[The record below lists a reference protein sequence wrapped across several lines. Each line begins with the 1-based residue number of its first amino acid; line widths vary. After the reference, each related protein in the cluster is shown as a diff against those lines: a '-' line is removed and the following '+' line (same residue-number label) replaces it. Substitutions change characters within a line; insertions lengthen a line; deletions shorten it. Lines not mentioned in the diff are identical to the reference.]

1 MKYLSLFLLS
11 IFFFSQPSVS
21 QKMNKTYLFVG
32 CYTEKVPG
40 TGMYVFEF
48 DSGTGSLKE
57 VSKVENIVN
66 ASFLTLAP
74 DGKFVYAC
82 TETQLETPGN
92 VSAYGFNAANG
103 QLSFLNKQSVEGRNP
118 AYAMVHPAGRFVAS
132 ANYTDGGVSIFER
145 NNDGSLK
152 PAAQHF
158 DIEGKSVVPGRQDDA
173 HTHAAVFDPA
183 GDFLFVPDLGSDK
196 ILAYAFDK
204 SSAQPATFSNELTV
218 TTTPGSGPRHLE
230 FHPNGKFAY
239 CVEELSG
246 TVSSYTYSKG
256 KLTPIGRV
264 STYTKKFDIYGGAD
278 LHTSPDG
285 KFLYVS
291 NRVSEENTIAIFS
304 IDQKSGQLT
313 LVGHE
318 TTYGD
323 HPRSFVIDP
332 SGNFLL
338 VANQFGNNIVVFK
351 RDKKT
356 GLLTKTD
363 TEVKVK
369 LPASLK
375 MRTY

>member
-1 MKYLSLFLLS
+1 
-11 IFFFSQPSVS
+11 
-21 QKMNKTYLFVG
+21 MNKTYLFVG

-48 DSGTGSLKE
+48 DSETGSLKE
-57 VSKVENIVN
+57 ISKVENIVN

-74 DGKFVYAC
+74 DGQFVYAC

-92 VSAYGFNAANG
+92 VSAYRFNAASG
-103 QLSFLNKQSVEGRNP
+103 QLSFLNKQSVDGRNP
-118 AYAMVHPAGRFVAS
+118 AYAMVHPAGQFVAS

-158 DIEGKSVVPGRQDDA
+158 DIEGKSVIPGRQDEA
-173 HTHAAVFDPA
+173 HTHAAVFDPT
-183 GDFLFVPDLGSDK
+183 GNFLFVPDLGSDK
-196 ILAYAFDK
+196 ILAYAFEK
-204 SSAQPATFSNELTV
+204 NSGKPATFSSELTV

-230 FHPNGKFAY
+230 FHPTGKFAY

-256 KLTPIGRV
+256 KLTAIGRE
-264 STYTKKFDIYGGAD
+264 STYSKKLESYGGAD

-304 IDQKSGQLT
+304 IDQKSGKLT
-313 LVGHE
+313 LIGHSS
-318 TTYGD
+318 THGD

-356 GLLTKTD
+356 GLLTKTA

>member
-1 MKYLSLFLLS
+1 MKYLSSFLLLVL
-11 IFFFSQPSVS
+11 FFSQPSVS

-40 TGMYVFEF
+40 TGTYVFEF
-48 DSGTGSLKE
+48 DDQTGALKE
-57 VSKVENIVN
+57 VSKVESIVN

-145 NNDGSLK
+145 NTDGSLK

-158 DIEGKSVVPGRQDDA
+158 DIEGKSTIPGRQDDA

-204 SSAQPATFSNELTV
+204 SNAQPATFSNELTV

-230 FHPNGKFAY
+230 FHPSGKFAY

-256 KLTPIGRV
+256 KLTAIGRE

-304 IDQKSGQLT
+304 IDQKSGKLS

-318 TTYGD
+318 STYGD

-356 GLLTKTD
+356 GLLTKTA
-363 TEVKVK
+363 TEVKLK